1 MTKVNRAYPNSQ
13 MDLHRIE
20 GTPSNGWMNEP
31 PGTVLCSARYVR
43 DIHSLFVAVA
53 IQVAVALA
61 ELGAVPRR

>member
-1 MTKVNRAYPNSQ
+1 MTKVNRAYPNTQ
-13 MDLHRIE
+13 MDVHRIE
-20 GTPSNGWMNEP
+20 GIPDNGWIMT